1 MCVRVC
7 PCMFV
12 SVCAFVCVGV
22 CAKVCM
28 CFGGYG
34 GKEKQDY
41 AVMPSFMAAWYSR
54 NVFHVYIMTINN
66 FFIWKVLALVEQ
78 LCGKIVPV
86 SLARFP

>member
-1 MCVRVC
+1 MCSFIRICTCVCVCVRVC

-22 CAKVCM
+22 CVKVCM

-41 AVMPSFMAAWYSR
+41 AKFSV
-54 NVFHVYIMTINN
+54 VFAECLPRVHNDY
-66 FFIWKVLALVEQ
+66 
-78 LCGKIVPV
+78 
-86 SLARFP
+86 